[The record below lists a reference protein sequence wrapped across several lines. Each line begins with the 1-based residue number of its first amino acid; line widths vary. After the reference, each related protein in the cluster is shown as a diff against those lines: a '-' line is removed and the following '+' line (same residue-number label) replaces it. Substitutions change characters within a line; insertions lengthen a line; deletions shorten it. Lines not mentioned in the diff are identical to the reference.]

1 MKAFHAYD
9 IRGVY
14 NKDFNKEDVY
24 KIGFFL
30 PRLLMTDK
38 ILVGRDVRT
47 SSPEIFAYLTK
58 GITDAGANVYDIGL
72 ATTPMVYYATV
83 KYNFLGSVMIT
94 ASHNPREYNGLK
106 ISGPGAMPI
115 GYDTGLKDLEQM
127 VENEEIV
134 VSPYKG
140 ELKKINVKE
149 DYINF
154 LKDHMVDFR
163 GMRIGFDL
171 SNGMSALLIKYL
183 FGKFAWYVNDEMDG
197 DFPGHEPNPLQ
208 KENLVDLQNLVKEKS
223 LDIGV
228 IFDGDAD
235 RVMFVDDRGRF
246 INPDLII
253 ALMGHYYF
261 DIKEVNGGNVLQDIR
276 CSRAVSEYLTQ
287 NWNNVK
293 VHTWRVGRAYA
304 VPKMKEL
311 DCVYG
316 GELAGH
322 YYMSDF
328 FHSDSGL
335 LAALH
340 ILKVVRYFK
349 EKKGMKISEVIDKM
363 NKYHN
368 SGEINMYIE
377 DKQKAMLAVI
387 KHFIEE
393 EKPQRILDFDG
404 FRLDY
409 ADWWFNIRPSN
420 TEPYL
425 RFVVEAND
433 KDLLK
438 EKTETIKNIL
448 YEFKKKNK

>member
-72 ATTPMVYYATV
+72 STTPMVYYATV

-106 ISGPGAMPI
+106 ISGPGALPI
-115 GYDTGLKDLEQM
+115 GYDKGLKDLEQM
-127 VENEEIV
+127 VENEKIV

-140 ELKKINVKE
+140 EQKKLNVKE

-154 LKDHMVDFR
+154 LKEHMVDFR

-197 DFPGHEPNPLQ
+197 EFPGHEPNPLQ
-208 KENLVDLQNLVKEKS
+208 KENLVDIQNLVKEKN

-228 IFDGDAD
+228 IYDGDAD
-235 RVMFVDDRGRF
+235 RVMFIDDLGRF
-246 INPDLII
+246 ISPDLII

-261 DIKEVNGGNVLQDIR
+261 DLKEIPGGDVVQDIR
-276 CSRAVSEYLTQ
+276 CSRSVAEYLTEKWQ
-287 NWNNVK
+287 NVR

-311 DCVYG
+311 NAVFG

-335 LAALH
+335 LASLH

-349 EKKGMKISEVIDKM
+349 EEKNMKISEVIDQI
-363 NKYHN
+363 NRYHN

-377 DKQKAMLAVI
+377 DKQKAMLAVV
-387 KHFIEE
+387 KYFIDK
-393 EKPQRILDFDG
+393 EKPMRILDFDG

-409 ADWWFNIRPSN
+409 KDWWFNIRPSN
-420 TEPYL
+420 TEPYM
-425 RFVVEAND
+425 RFVVEASD
-433 KDLLK
+433 KD
-438 EKTETIKNIL
+438 KTQEIVETIKNIL
-448 YEFKKKNK
+448 YKFKEKS

>member
-14 NKDFNKEDVY
+14 NKDFTKEDVY

-38 ILVGRDVRT
+38 VLVGRDVRT
-47 SSPEIFAYLTK
+47 SSPEIFAYLTR
-58 GITDAGANVYDIGL
+58 GILDAGANVFDIGL

-106 ISGPGAMPI
+106 ISGPNAMPI
-115 GYDTGLKDLEQM
+115 GYDSGLENLEQM
-127 VENEEIV
+127 VENEKII

-140 ELKKINVKE
+140 ELYKLNVKE

-171 SNGMSALLIKYL
+171 SNGMAALLIKYL

-197 DFPGHEPNPLQ
+197 EFPGHEPNPLQ
-208 KENLVDLQNLVKEKS
+208 KSNIIDIQNLVKEKN
-223 LDIGV
+223 LNIGI

-235 RVMFVDDRGRF
+235 RVMFIDDRARF
-246 INPDLII
+246 IQPDLII

-261 DIKEVNGGNVLQDIR
+261 DLKEIKEGHILQDIR
-276 CSRAVSEYLTQ
+276 SSRSVAEYIKENWSNTQ
-287 NWNNVK
+287 I
-293 VHTWRVGRAYA
+293 HTWRVGRAYA

-311 DCVYG
+311 NCVYG

-328 FHSDSGL
+328 FYSDSGL

-340 ILKVVRYFK
+340 VLKVVRYFK
-349 EKKGMKISEVIDKM
+349 EEKGLKISEVIDKIDR
-363 NKYHN
+363 YSN
-368 SGEINMYIE
+368 SGEINMSIT

-387 KHFIEE
+387 KFFIDQQT
-393 EKPQRILDFDG
+393 PIRILDFDG
-404 FRLDY
+404 YRLDY
-409 ADWWFNIRPSN
+409 QDWWFNIRPSN
-420 TEPYL
+420 TEPYI
-425 RFVVEAND
+425 RFVVEAKN
-433 KDLLK
+433 K
-438 EKTETIKNIL
+438 ELMQEKVKIIKNLL
-448 YEFKKKNK
+448 YKFKKISK

>member
-14 NKDFNKEDVY
+14 NKEFNKDDIY

-127 VENEEIV
+127 VENEQIV

-140 ELKKINVKE
+140 ELKKLNVKE

-154 LKDHMVDFR
+154 LKEHMVDFR

-171 SNGMSALLIKYL
+171 SNGMAALLIKYL

-197 DFPGHEPNPLQ
+197 EFPGHEPNPLQ
-208 KENLVDLQNLVKEKS
+208 KENLVDLQKLVKEKN

-235 RVMFVDDRGRF
+235 RVMFVDDRSRF
-246 INPDLII
+246 IPPDLII

-261 DIKEVNGGNVLQDIR
+261 DLKEVNGGHVVQDIR
-276 CSRAVSEYLTQ
+276 CSRSVAEYLTEKWQ
-287 NWNNVK
+287 GVH

-311 DCVYG
+311 DAVYG

-349 EKKGMKISEVIDKM
+349 EEKGKKISEVIDEI
-363 NKYHN
+363 NRYHN

-377 DKQKAMLAVI
+377 DKQKAMLAVV
-387 KHFIEE
+387 KYFIDQ
-393 EKPQRILDFDG
+393 EKPMRILDFDG

-409 ADWWFNIRPSN
+409 KDWWFNIRPSN

-433 KDLLK
+433 EALLK
-438 EKTETIKNIL
+438 DKVDTIKNIL
-448 YEFKKKNK
+448 YKFKKKS

>member
-14 NKDFNKEDVY
+14 NKDFNKDDVY

-72 ATTPMVYYATV
+72 STTPMVYYATV

-106 ISGPGAMPI
+106 ISGPGAVPI

-140 ELKKINVKE
+140 EIKKLNVKD
-149 DYINF
+149 DYITF
-154 LKDHMVDFR
+154 LRDHMVDFR
-163 GMRIGFDL
+163 GMRIGIDC
-171 SNGMSALLIKYL
+171 SNGMAALLIKYL
-183 FGKFAWYVNDEMDG
+183 FGKFAFYLNDEMDG
-197 DFPGHEPNPLQ
+197 NFPGHEPNPLK
-208 KENLVDLQNLVKEKS
+208 KENVVDLQNLVKEKD

-235 RVMFVDDRGRF
+235 RVMFVDDKGRF
-246 INPDLII
+246 VQPDLII
-253 ALMGHYYF
+253 ALLGHYYF
-261 DIKEVNGGNVLQDIR
+261 DEKKIPGGNVLQDIR
-276 CSRAVSEYLTQ
+276 SSRSVAEYLTEK
-287 NWNNVK
+287 WNNVR

-304 VPKMKEL
+304 VHKMKEINA
-311 DCVYG
+311 VYG

-328 FHSDSGL
+328 FDSDSGI

-340 ILKVVRYFK
+340 VLKIVRYFK
-349 EKKGMKISEVIDKM
+349 EEHNRKISDVIDEI
-363 NKYHN
+363 NRYHN

-377 DKQKAMLAVI
+377 DKQTAMLAVV
-387 KHFIEE
+387 KHFIDQDTP
-393 EKPQRILDFDG
+393 KRILDFDG
-404 FRLDY
+404 YRLDY
-409 ADWWFNIRPSN
+409 DNWWFNIRPSN

-425 RFVVEAND
+425 RFLVEAND
-433 KDLLK
+433 ENLMK
-438 EKTETIKNIL
+438 EKVEEIKQIL
-448 YEFKKKNK
+448 YAFKKKS